1 MKLLPAVAIACVT
14 ALVAP
19 QVLASAELAKKSNCL
34 ACHTVNKKLVGPS
47 YQDVAKRYASDKNAE
62 AKLFEKV
69 KKGGSGAWKDQGI
82 TIPMPPNST
91 VKDEDVR
98 TLVKWILGGAK

>member
-1 MKLLPAVAIACVT
+1 MRVP
-14 ALVAP
+14 LVA
-19 QVLASAELAKKSNCL
+19 VTLAMLSSAAPEAMANAALAKKSNCL
-34 ACHTVNKKLVGPS
+34 ACHTADKKLVGPS
-47 YQDVAKRYASDKNAE
+47 YQDVAKRYAGDKNAE

-91 VKDEDVR
+91 VKDEDIR
-98 TLVKWILGGAK
+98 TLVKWILSGAK

>member
-1 MKLLPAVAIACVT
+1 MKLLPVAAILSLT
-14 ALVAP
+14 ALAAP
-19 QVLASAELAKKSNCL
+19 PALANAELAKKSNCL
-34 ACHTVNKKLVGPS
+34 ACHTVATKLVGPA
-47 YQDVAKRYASDKNAE
+47 YQDVAKRYANDKNAE

-91 VKDEDVR
+91 VKDEDIR
-98 TLVKWILGGAK
+98 ILVKWILGGAK